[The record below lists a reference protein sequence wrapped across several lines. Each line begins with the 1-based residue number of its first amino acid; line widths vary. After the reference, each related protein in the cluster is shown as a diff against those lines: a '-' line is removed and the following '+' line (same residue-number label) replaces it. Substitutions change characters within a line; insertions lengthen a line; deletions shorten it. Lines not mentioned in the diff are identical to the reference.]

1 MRLKVKEL
9 ISWWIVQL
17 LLQLDQTNNPIIADT
32 SLMLHICIETN
43 LNFDQKSDG
52 NEPILMKIIKILS
65 SAWVCVIRSVI
76 WIQPCNLPEIT
87 FAEGQNLECFPGIDS
102 RQVGLIWWNEC
113 DEPSYWVWLNQ
124 GRFRMSCL
132 ITMHEILNAVQ
143 QPKAKHLQLP
153 RLWNKIRLFRLSI
166 GTVKAGAWLDPIQL
180 LEYPIPSSSA
190 AHHKNRVCNGSR
202 KPRVVS

>member
-1 MRLKVKEL
+1 MQIGWVGPVFETFLWHTSSSFIRNQFQHSWPFNQKFQALTSQQQQQQQQQQQLVENASMRLKVKEL

-87 FAEGQNLECFPGIDS
+87 FAEGQNLECFPGIES
-102 RQVGLIWWNEC
+102 RRVWWNEC
-113 DEPSYWVWLNQ
+113 DDPSY
-124 GRFRMSCL
+124 
-132 ITMHEILNAVQ
+132 
-143 QPKAKHLQLP
+143 
-153 RLWNKIRLFRLSI
+153 
-166 GTVKAGAWLDPIQL
+166 
-180 LEYPIPSSSA
+180 
-190 AHHKNRVCNGSR
+190 
-202 KPRVVS
+202 